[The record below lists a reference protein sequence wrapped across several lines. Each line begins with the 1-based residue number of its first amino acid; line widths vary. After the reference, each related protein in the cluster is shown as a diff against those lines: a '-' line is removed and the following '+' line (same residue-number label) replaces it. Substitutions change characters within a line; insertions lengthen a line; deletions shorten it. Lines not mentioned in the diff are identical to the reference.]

1 HPMAMRG
8 KRFFI
13 AGGAARSSYNALF
26 ADVDVIVGVK
36 SYGMRRTKSF
46 ALALFPATFSLTFD
60 PRWAEDGPVSLKDGP
75 GRMVLPPGFR
85 VTLFAGEP
93 DVRQPIAFPL
103 DDRGRLWV
111 VECYS
116 YPDWRK
122 EGQDRIIVFED
133 KDGDG
138 HFDRRFVFWDKGANL
153 TGI

>member
-1 HPMAMRG
+1 MKA
-8 KRFFI
+8 
-13 AGGAARSSYNALF
+13 
-26 ADVDVIVGVK
+26 
-36 SYGMRRTKSF
+36 KSF
-46 ALALFPATFSLTFD
+46 ALALFPATLSLTGGFGRPD
-60 PRWAEDGPVSLKDGP
+60 DAPVSLKDAP
-75 GRMVLPPGFR
+75 GRMVLPPGFS

-93 DVRQPIAFPL
+93 DVRQPIAFTL

-122 EGQDRIIVFED
+122 EGQDRIVVFED

-153 TGI
+153 TGIELGFGGAWVCATPYLLF